1 MYKYRSYQEEAH
13 KAIMKVLEKPSGTGV
28 VVIPT
33 GGGKSIIA
41 GRVPHELK
49 SPIIVLQPSKELL
62 VQNYRKLVECGGEAS
77 VYCASLKEKTID
89 GEDYFSFEGQLK
101 RCKEISQI
109 TYATIGSIKKE
120 IKTLKKMGVKVLLV
134 DEAHIGSRKD
144 SQLRKFKKELGIKHV
159 IGMTATPIYL
169 ENSMEGAKLKMM
181 NRIFNPMFRNIIH
194 VTQIKELVEHNFW
207 SKLTYKVL
215 VQDESKLELN
225 SNGSDY
231 SEHSLNKYY
240 QENDL
245 EGHIQEEV
253 QNLRRSGRKKIL
265 VFVPSIQQGEDLAKL
280 IPGAKM
286 VHGKTKSAT
295 RKRIIDDFSYRDSD
309 VLINVGV
316 LLTGYDNP
324 SVDAIINARP
334 TASMAIYYQLI
345 GRGVRIH
352 PKGRDCIITDFS
364 NSVKNFGKVEDL
376 HFEDLKGYGWGMFNG
391 KNEILT
397 DFPIQVSPKPTKK
410 SVTDKAQQEVDDF
423 LENANDPEVFFGKH
437 KGKKVSE
444 LYNDDKD
451 KGYLFWL
458 VKEDFLK
465 DWGTKG
471 EVLKAAIY
479 KKLRIPLK

>member
-1 MYKYRSYQEEAH
+1 MYKYRSYQEDAH

-41 GRVPHELK
+41 GRVPHKLK
-49 SPIIVLQPSKELL
+49 SPIVVLQPSKELL

-101 RCKEISQI
+101 KCREISQI

-120 IKTLKKMGVKVLLV
+120 IPRLKKLGVKVLLV
-134 DEAHIGSRKD
+134 DECDRGSRKG
-144 SQLRKFKKELGIKHV
+144 SQLRKFKKELGVKHV

-169 ENSMEGAKLKMM
+169 ENSMEGAKLKMI
-181 NRIFNPMFRNIIH
+181 NRVFNPMFRNIIH
-194 VTQIKELVEHNFW
+194 VTQIKELVENNFW
-207 SKLTYKVL
+207 AKLNYKVL
-215 VQDESKLELN
+215 VQDDSKLELN

-245 EGHIQEEV
+245 EGHIKEEV
-253 QNLRRSGRKKIL
+253 QNLRKNGRKKIL
-265 VFVPSIQQGEDLAKL
+265 IFVPSIQQGEDLAKL
-280 IPGAKM
+280 IPKAKM

-295 RKRIIDDFSYRDSD
+295 RKRIIDDFTYRDSD
-309 VLINVGV
+309 VVINCGV
-316 LLTGYDNP
+316 MAVGYDNP
-324 SVDAIINARP
+324 SLDAIINARP
-334 TASMAIYYQLI
+334 TASMAVYYQIVGRIVRLHPEGKDGLI
-345 GRGVRIH
+345 V
-352 PKGRDCIITDFS
+352 DFS

-391 KNEILT
+391 KDEILT

-410 SVTDKAQQEVDDF
+410 SITDKAQQEVDDF
-423 LENANDPEVFFGKH
+423 LENANDPEIFFGKH

-444 LYNDDKD
+444 IYNNDKD

-465 DWGTKG
+465 DWGPKG
-471 EVLKAAIY
+471 EVLRTAIY
-479 KKLRIPLK
+479 KKLRIPVN

>member
-1 MYKYRSYQEEAH
+1 MYTYRSYQEEAH
-13 KAIMKVLEKPSGTGV
+13 NSILKLLKKPSGTGV

-33 GGGKSIIA
+33 GGGKSLIA
-41 GRVPHELK
+41 GKIPHEIN

-62 VQNYRKLVECGGEAS
+62 VQNYKKLVQLGGEAS
-77 VYCASLKEKTID
+77 VYCASLKEKTIE

-120 IKTLKKMGVKVLLV
+120 IKTLKKMGFKVLLV

-144 SQLRKFKKELGIKHV
+144 SQLRKFKKELGVKHV

-181 NRIFNPMFRNIIH
+181 NRVFNPMFRNIIH
-194 VTQIKELVEHNFW
+194 VTQIKELVENNFW

-352 PKGRDCIITDFS
+352 PKGRDCIVTDFS

-410 SVTDKAQQEVDDF
+410 SITDKAQQEVDDF
-423 LENANDPEVFFGKH
+423 LENANDPEIFFGKH

-444 LYNDDKD
+444 IYNDNKE

-465 DWGTKG
+465 DWGPKG
-471 EVLKAAIY
+471 EVLRTAIY
-479 KKLRIPLK
+479 KKLRIPVN